1 MKVEGNINVC
11 ILQKQNV
18 TPKFQKGNFKIIII
32 QLGMNL
38 SQIFTRKE
46 GAKREYIYGYCDMK
60 TFFKN

>member
-18 TPKFQKGNFKIIII
+18 TPKLQKGYFKIIII
-32 QLGMNL
+32 PLGMNL

-46 GAKREYIYGYCDMK
+46 GAKREYI
-60 TFFKN
+60 